1 MKQKEA
7 FLFLKNAS
15 FDYYAYSISR
25 KRVAIK
31 MQYITN
37 TYLIFVTNATNI
49 FV

>member
-15 FDYYAYSISR
+15 YDYYAYSISR

-31 MQYITN
+31 MQY
-37 TYLIFVTNATNI
+37 NANNAMAKKTI
-49 FV
+49 IGI